1 MVVLYLSM
9 AIEDFLY
16 EEVSECDVEFDF
28 YVLYMQTECD
38 DPYYPPYS
46 RNVGMFKSK
55 ENAIKH
61 ARESFYKM
69 AKGYT
74 TPEDRKYG
82 GVEGMFYIEGDYFND
97 RDDEMDENG
106 DKKKRRRFDKPLYV
120 IYDKEEQEKVDAR
133 WEKMHGKCG

>member
-1 MVVLYLSM
+1 M

-69 AKGYT
+69 AKDYI

-97 RDDEMDENG
+97 RDDEIDENGENGKNG

-133 WEKMHGKCG
+133 WEKMHGKRG